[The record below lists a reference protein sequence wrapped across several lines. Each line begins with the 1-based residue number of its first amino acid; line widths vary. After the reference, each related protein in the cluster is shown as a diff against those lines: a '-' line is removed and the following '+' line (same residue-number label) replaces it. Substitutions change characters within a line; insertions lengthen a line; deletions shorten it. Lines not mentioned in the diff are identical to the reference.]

1 MSSSI
6 DHSRPRG
13 HDAIRFRRGTRGF
26 AAVVTALNGFVV
38 LAVGAVV
45 LPSTRLS
52 ELGFGWAIP
61 LVVVAGLL
69 HLVAVVGLVRG
80 RTWSR
85 SLVGYLSAAGIG
97 VAAYSLLAL
106 ITGLDLFAA
115 TSALPA
121 EQAGREGLGVAAWMI
136 GAWLVAARFAI
147 EAFASSARPAAV
159 PVTAATR
166 VAAVA
171 STVGRR
177 THRGSPRPWPRPD
190 RGCAIRRATT

>member
-61 LVVVAGLL
+61 LVVVAGPSIS
-69 HLVAVVGLVRG
+69 
-80 RTWSR
+80 SR
-85 SLVGYLSAAGIG
+85 SSGWSVGGPG
-97 VAAYSLLAL
+97 VDRSS
-106 ITGLDLFAA
+106 A
-115 TSALPA
+115 TSRQP
-121 EQAGREGLGVAAWMI
+121 VSAWPPT
-136 GAWLVAARFAI
+136 
-147 EAFASSARPAAV
+147 ASWR
-159 PVTAATR
+159 
-166 VAAVA
+166 
-171 STVGRR
+171 
-177 THRGSPRPWPRPD
+177 
-190 RGCAIRRATT
+190 

>member
-6 DHSRPRG
+6 DHTRPRG
-13 HDAIRFRRGTRGF
+13 YDAIRFRRGTRGF

-171 STVGRR
+171 STASRR
-177 THRGSPRPWPRPD
+177 TATRFASPV
-190 RGCAIRRATT
+190 AAA